1 MDVLPLLHSV
11 VSRCGLRSNSNS
23 YDSVGG
29 TLGIV
34 DTFRKNPHYGALS
47 LITQYSYLTRAPWFV
62 ASGAPKNGHLS
73 MGYVDLR
80 YTLP

>member
-1 MDVLPLLHSV
+1 LARGNPDSI
-11 VSRCGLRSNSNS
+11 S

-34 DTFRKNPHYGALS
+34 DTFRKNPHYGAL
-47 LITQYSYLTRAPWFV
+47 
-62 ASGAPKNGHLS
+62 KNSHLS